1 MTEGKK
7 LDPLIYE
14 HETEEEA
21 ASYDKWFREKVQAA
35 LDDPGEGIPHDEVMA
50 RAKRA
55 IVEAAARGSVMSDD
69 NKLDPIVSEFE
80 TQHDADAYDRWFRQQ
95 VQEALDNPGKLTP
108 HDEVMAEMDRVIA
121 EAAARK
127 RKAG

>member
-1 MTEGKK
+1 MSEGKK

-21 ASYDKWFREKVQAA
+21 ASYDKWFRAKVQASI
-35 LDDPGEGIPHDEVMA
+35 DDPRPSIPQDEAMA
-50 RAKRA
+50 KVRDSIRAAAKRSA
-55 IVEAAARGSVMSDD
+55 NMTDD

-80 TQHDADAYDRWFRQQ
+80 TKEDAADYDRWFRQQ
-95 VQEALDNPGKLTP
+95 VQEAIDNPGKLTP
-108 HDEVMAEMDRVIA
+108 HDEVMAEMDQVIA
-121 EAAARK
+121 AAAARK